1 MQWDFA
7 GDQILVSSFPVDPI
21 RQNYVREVRNALF
34 SAVSPIPLKESP
46 LLAAVSEDVLMYIMD
61 LDPFHINNT
70 KFVNFASGIIIL
82 PGTEPL
88 SHRYGGHQFGY
99 WADQLGDGRAVMLG
113 EYVNRKGERWELQL
127 KGSGLTPYSRRG
139 DGRAVIRSSL
149 REFLCS
155 EAMHAL
161 GIPTSRAAS
170 LVVSYD
176 QVIRDQF
183 YNGNF
188 KKERAA
194 VVLRLAQS
202 WFRFGSLEILAE
214 KQEISLLRNLT
225 DFIIV
230 HYFPNINSTDP
241 DRHLS
246 LLQEIVLQTADMIAL
261 WQSVGFTHGVC
272 NTDNFSILSI
282 TIDYGPFGFM
292 EEYNPKFVP
301 NTSDDEGRYSYEKQ
315 PDVGIFNLEK
325 LKVALHPLSNKD
337 QIKQM
342 DLILKG
348 YVGRYKSKFMEL
360 FCKKLGIVK
369 CGSDEEQLVAI
380 LLKTMED
387 SHADFTMTFRELSEI
402 DIDTLVQS
410 ANTGKFSDQF
420 WTLNKLAQHEWFKD
434 WCKVYAK
441 HFTDKIGR
449 AHV

>member
-1 MQWDFA
+1 M
-7 GDQILVSSFPVDPI
+7 
-21 RQNYVREVRNALF
+21 
-34 SAVSPIPLKESP
+34 
-46 LLAAVSEDVLMYIMD
+46 
-61 LDPFHINNT
+61 
-70 KFVNFASGIIIL
+70 
-82 PGTEPL
+82 
-88 SHRYGGHQFGY
+88 
-99 WADQLGDGRAVMLG
+99 
-113 EYVNRKGERWELQL
+113 
-127 KGSGLTPYSRRG
+127 
-139 DGRAVIRSSL
+139 
-149 REFLCS
+149 
-155 EAMHAL
+155 
-161 GIPTSRAAS
+161 
-170 LVVSYD
+170 SYD

-337 QIKQM
+337 QIKKM

-369 CGSDEEQLVAI
+369 CESDEEQLVAI
-380 LLKTMED
+380 LLKTLED

-441 HFTDKIGR
+441 HFTDKSDKDRRKKMQKINPKYVLRNWIAQQAVERTEKNDFSDVRYVLKVLQNPYEDNPEANKKGFASEPPKWAKKLR
-449 AHV
+449 VSCSS